1 MYIHRVGVIGGGM
14 IGASMASLFAG
25 NGVPVTLVEQEP
37 FLAKAKEYCDNIYLD
52 LVDHDLMTEEQSRIA
67 KSYIEITADYAR
79 LANVEFVFECVFERT
94 DIKHLVYQELEKHCT
109 KLKAVASS
117 TSAISADELAAG
129 FHDPKM
135 ASLLVVAHPWN
146 PPHLAPCIEVV
157 KSQCIDPEAV
167 KFVETFLS
175 DLGKKV
181 IVLQKNIPGFIGNR
195 LQYAM
200 LREAI
205 NIVEEGAATP
215 EMVDETLK
223 YSFAPR
229 YTSIGIFEHFD
240 NCGQDLTRDICDY
253 LFADLC
259 DAKHAQKSVVN
270 NCDQGNLGVKSG
282 KGMLDWQCVDVQE
295 FRSRAAEPYYQ
306 FCKWN
311 LPTEP
316 KDFSE

>member
-1 MYIHRVGVIGGGM
+1 MYNHRVGVIGGGM

-25 NGVPVTLVEQEP
+25 NGVPVTLVEKEP
-37 FLAKAKEYCDNIYLD
+37 FLAKARDNCDNVYQD
-52 LVDHDLMTEEQSRIA
+52 LAAHGLVTEEQSRIA
-67 KSYIEITADYAR
+67 KTYIEITSDYAR
-79 LANVEFVFECVFERT
+79 LETVEFVFECVFERT
-94 DIKHLVYQELEKHCT
+94 DIKHQVYRELEKHCRC
-109 KLKAVASS
+109 LKAVASS

-129 FHDPKM
+129 FQDPDM
-135 ASLLVVAHPWN
+135 AILLVVAHPWN
-146 PPHLAPCIEVV
+146 PPHLAPCIEIV
-157 KSQCIDPEAV
+157 KSQCVDPAAV
-167 KFVETFLS
+167 EFVDSFLS

-205 NIVEEGAATP
+205 HIVEEGAATP

-240 NCGQDLTRDICDY
+240 NCGQDLTRDISDY

-259 DAKHAQKSVVN
+259 DTKQAQKSVVD
-270 NCDQGNLGVKSG
+270 NCAAGRLGVKSG
-282 KGMLDWQCVDVQE
+282 KGMLDWQGVDIQE
-295 FRSRAAEPYYQ
+295 FRSRAAQPYYC